1 MLPCGLVKYAG
12 QTNVFVYYVIESTW
26 TGIFQISMELCFSIG
41 RYLTNVLLG
50 TSILCNVH
58 KKESD

>member
-12 QTNVFVYYVIESTW
+12 QTNVFVNYVIEFTW
-26 TGIFQISMELCFSIG
+26 TGFSQLSMEICFSIR

-50 TSILCNVH
+50 TCILCNVH